1 MRVLWVQPT
10 HFSLVFVF
18 VSVFKVGW
26 SYLVLFL
33 TAVVGLVLCFFFIFS
48 SVLLYHLPCCFS
60 RCFMALLCKA
70 ALKYDGWGTGLVNK
84 LMGYEC
90 VSVN

>member
-1 MRVLWVQPT
+1 MELFGSFFNCCGW
-10 HFSLVFVF
+10 FGFV
-18 VSVFKVGW
+18 
-26 SYLVLFL
+26 
-33 TAVVGLVLCFFFIFS
+33 FFFIFS